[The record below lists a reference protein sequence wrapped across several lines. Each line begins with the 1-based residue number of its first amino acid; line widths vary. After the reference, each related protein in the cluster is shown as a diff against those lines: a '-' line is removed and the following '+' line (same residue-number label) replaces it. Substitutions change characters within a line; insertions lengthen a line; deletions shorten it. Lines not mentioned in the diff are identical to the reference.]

1 MQGILESLKIFTMFR
16 PFRVALFLLFG
27 GACCVQAQNAPRV
40 LESPAAV
47 NVKRGGGTTK
57 IDLRKVFGITDVR
70 GPIARFDTASGAIDV
85 ELFSEVTPLS
95 VANFRA
101 YVNGGRYKD
110 TFIHRAMPGFV
121 IQGGGYKIAPD
132 VPHIAAFAPVK
143 NEYQRSNLP
152 GTIAMAKLGGDPN
165 SATSEWFFNLA
176 DNSAN
181 LDNQNGGFTV
191 FGKILAKGLGRAQG
205 VTGLQIVNLGGA
217 LTDCPII
224 NYKAGQQLT
233 TDNLVAVK
241 SVTEIPL
248 HPAANATASYLKLA
262 AVSSNNSL
270 LKATLSGSELKLTS
284 SGNALGEA
292 TVTISATDPDLQKAT
307 TTLKVCIINSL
318 APVVSISAW
327 DAVASESSGDVASLR
342 ISRSESTVTAL
353 SVSLA
358 ISGAAVNGTDLK
370 TLPSTVVIPAGKAYV
385 DLVMTPI
392 DDAKAEGRE
401 NFVVKINNSLTQQPG
416 ASSEAGVTILDNDVP
431 TLTLTPIL
439 AAATEGGVPAKIR
452 LDRTGSTAVPLTV
465 PLSFSGASPV
475 LLGFGNLTSATIPA
489 GKSSIDIAL
498 PVVNNADFTGTQ
510 TLRVTVGPTT
520 LANIP
525 EKPVEIAINDN
536 DVPTLTWEAV
546 DSMASE
552 PGTDKARLRIRR
564 TGPTIT
570 QLTAFLSVSGSA
582 LSGVDYKAPLVVT
595 IPAGSDSVFWDLVA
609 KDDALKESK
618 EYVSVTI
625 ERSRYY
631 NSPTSS
637 LTIVINDN
645 D

>member
-1 MQGILESLKIFTMFR
+1 M
-16 PFRVALFLLFG
+16 
-27 GACCVQAQNAPRV
+27 QAQNAPRV

-342 ISRSESTVTAL
+342 ISRSESTVTAI

>member
-1 MQGILESLKIFTMFR
+1 M
-16 PFRVALFLLFG
+16 
-27 GACCVQAQNAPRV
+27 QAQNAPRV

-70 GPIARFDTASGAIDV
+70 GPIVRFDTASGAIDV

-205 VTGLQIVNLGGA
+205 VAGLQIVNLGGA

-385 DLVMTPI
+385 DLVVTPI

-570 QLTAFLSVSGSA
+570 PLTAFLSVSGSA

>member
-1 MQGILESLKIFTMFR
+1 MFR
-16 PFRVALFLLFG
+16 PYRVALFLLVA

-47 NVKRGGGTTK
+47 NVARGGGATK
-57 IDLRKVFGITDVR
+57 IDLRNVFGITDVR

-85 ELFSEVTPLS
+85 ELFSEVTPLT

-143 NEYQRSNLP
+143 NEFQRSNLP

-205 VTGLQIVNLGGA
+205 VAGLQILNLGGA
-217 LTDCPII
+217 LSDCPII
-224 NYKAGQQLT
+224 NYKAGSQLT
-233 TDNLVAVK
+233 TDNLVAVR

-262 AVSSNNSL
+262 AVSSNSSL

-284 SGNALGEA
+284 SGNAVGEA
-292 TVTISATDPDLQKAT
+292 TVTISATDPDQQKAT
-307 TTLKVCIINSL
+307 TTLKVCVINSL
-318 APVVSISAW
+318 APVVSISAL

-342 ISRSESTVTAL
+342 ISRSGSTVAAL

-370 TLPSTVVIPAGKAYV
+370 TLPSTIMIPAGKAYV
-385 DLVMTPI
+385 DLVVTPI

-401 NFVVKINNSLTQQPG
+401 NLIVKINNTLTQQPG
-416 ASSEAGVTILDNDVP
+416 ASIEAEVTLLDNDVP

-439 AAATEGGVPAKIR
+439 ATATEGGEPAKIR
-452 LDRTGSTAVPLTV
+452 LTRTGSTTAPLTV
-465 PLSFSGASPV
+465 PLSFSGASPA
-475 LLGFGNLTSATIPA
+475 LLGFGNLTAATIPA
-489 GKSSIDIAL
+489 GQISVDIAL

-525 EKPVEIAINDN
+525 EKPVEIVINDN

-546 DSMASE
+546 DSTASE
-552 PGTDKARLRIRR
+552 PGTDTARLRIRR
-564 TGPTIT
+564 TGATSAP
-570 QLTAFLSVSGSA
+570 LTVFLSVSGSA
-582 LSGVDYKAPLVVT
+582 LAGVDYTSPLVVT
-595 IPAGSDSVFWDLVA
+595 IPAGTDSVFWDLVA
-609 KDDALKESK
+609 KDDSIKEGQ
-618 EYVSVTI
+618 ESVTVSI
-625 ERSRYY
+625 DRSRYY
-631 NSPTSS
+631 NSPTGS
-637 LTIVINDN
+637 LTVVINDN

>member
-1 MQGILESLKIFTMFR
+1 MFR
-16 PFRVALFLLFG
+16 PFLVALLFLVA
-27 GACCVQAQNAPRV
+27 GACCVKAQNAPRV

-47 NVKRGGGTTK
+47 NVARGGGTTK

-85 ELFSEVTPLS
+85 ELFSKVTPLS

-132 VPHIAAFAPVK
+132 VPHIVAFAPVK
-143 NEYQRSNLP
+143 NEFQRSNLP

-191 FGKILAKGLGRAQG
+191 FGKILAKGLGRAQA
-205 VTGLQIVNLGGA
+205 VAGLQIVNLGGA
-217 LTDCPII
+217 LSDCPII

-248 HPAANATASYLKLA
+248 HPAANATVSYMKLS
-262 AVSSNNSL
+262 AVSSNTSL
-270 LKATLSGSELKLTS
+270 LKATLSGSELKLVS
-284 SGNALGEA
+284 IGNAVGEA

-307 TTLKVCIINSL
+307 ATLNVCVIHSL
-318 APVVSISAW
+318 APVVSISAP
-327 DAVASESSGDVASLR
+327 DAVASESTGDVATLR
-342 ISRSESTVTAL
+342 ISRSGSTVAAL

-385 DLVMTPI
+385 DLVVTPI

-401 NFVVKINNSLTQQPG
+401 NFVVKINNTLTQQPG
-416 ASSEAGVTILDNDVP
+416 ASSEAEVVILDNDVP
-431 TLTLTPIL
+431 SLTLTPIL
-439 AAATEGGVPAKIR
+439 ANATEGGVPAKIR
-452 LDRTGSTAVPLTV
+452 FDRSGSTTAPLTV
-465 PLSFSGASPV
+465 PISFSGASPA
-475 LLGFGNLTSATIPA
+475 LLGFGNLTAATIPA
-489 GKSSIDIAL
+489 GKSSVDIAL
-498 PVVNNADFTGTQ
+498 PVVNNSDLTGTQ
-510 TLRVTVGPTT
+510 TLLVSIGATT
-520 LANIP
+520 SANIP
-525 EKPVEIAINDN
+525 EKPLELTINDN
-536 DVPTLTWEAV
+536 DVPTLTMEAV
-546 DSMASE
+546 DAMASE
-552 PGTDKARLRIRR
+552 PGADRARLRICR
-564 TGPTIT
+564 TGATMAP
-570 QLTAFLSVSGSA
+570 LAVFLSLSGTAVSGT
-582 LSGVDYKAPLVVT
+582 DYTAPMVVT
-595 IPAGSDSVFWDLVA
+595 IPAGADAVFLDLVV
-609 KDDALKESK
+609 KDDSLKEGQ
-618 EYVSVTI
+618 ETVSVGI
-625 ERSRYY
+625 GRSIYY
-631 NSPTSS
+631 NAPAST
-637 LTIVINDN
+637 LNVTINDN